1 MSNPKKSILQTF
13 LSRQDTSTTISS
25 FSTSCSNLDTSEI
38 IISSTSKRQG
48 SNGSNNNNVRTR
60 EIYHEGLSAF
70 GDEKTIKRLKS
81 HYYPEGG
88 WGYMIALIACIIHM
102 TNNGLQNSFSVFSI
116 KIHDIFATSQHS
128 AGDLH

>member
-1 MSNPKKSILQTF
+1 MSISSPKKSMLQKF

-25 FSTSCSNLDTSEI
+25 FSTSCSNLDSSE
-38 IISSTSKRQG
+38 ISSTSKRQG
-48 SNGSNNNNVRTR
+48 NNVRTR
-60 EIYHEGLSAF
+60 EKYHEGLSAF

-88 WGYMIALIACIIHM
+88 WGYLIALISCVVHM
-102 TNNGLQNSFSVFSI
+102 TNHGLQNSFSVFSV
-116 KIHDIFATSQHS
+116 KIHDTFGTTQYS